1 MKKID
6 ELEVKGV
13 IQPTNDPVNHPSH
26 YTAYPVEV
34 IDMMIAIWGKEKVA
48 TYCEINAFKYRMR
61 VGRKKTGNTPL
72 QDLKKEEWY
81 LDKAKELRA

>member
-1 MKKID
+1 MKNID

-13 IQPTNDPVNHPSH
+13 IQPTNDPVNHPEH

-34 IDMMIAIWGKEKVA
+34 IDMMVAIWGKEKVA

-61 VGRKKTGNTPL
+61 VGRKNTGNTTL
-72 QDLKKEEWY
+72 QDFKKEEWY
-81 LDKAKELRA
+81 LNKAKELRA